1 MVDVVSTVEIKYVVD
16 GLNPAISSFDKAAAA
31 QANLASG
38 ASRIAVVQD
47 TQAKGILSVTR
58 AMDSY
63 TRAHD
68 PAAKALAAVARGEML
83 LSNARRQ
90 GVSDLSGIERAVSL
104 ARTRHEELT
113 KAVNDNAKAI
123 HGHGAA
129 VGASRMQLMEM
140 AHVGRALAD
149 ELAAGQNPLRALA
162 MEGGRIGQIF
172 SMGGVGG
179 TLKTVGG
186 ILGGLVFGW
195 TGLAAAIGATA
206 VVGAASAVSWSN
218 SQDRLGASLEGV
230 GRRSGI
236 TLAQL
241 NTLAASAAA
250 AGHIT
255 SSEGRSLAGG
265 YAGAGFDAG
274 VTGSLIGNTK
284 RFGRF
289 TGQGTDEAGASLTEA
304 FKDPSK
310 GIALLDRTFGM
321 LNDSVVETIKH
332 QQAQGDLDGARRT
345 LSLALNAG
353 LSQTTDR
360 MWTLSHAMESAVS
373 GVSNFISNLGH
384 SIERGVNGAS
394 LEEQRAAAR
403 QRVEGLQGQ
412 QVAGISGGISEGLAR
427 RYRAAGIE
435 ATAGQENPAAV
446 ELTRALTELA
456 AIEKKIAD
464 QDKKASDDQRTARA
478 NELSRQGGD
487 IIRSTLPDIGARSSL
502 EAQIKVLR
510 QLGPTS
516 EEATTALGRLE
527 NRLKYMGTEV
537 SRVAEDSALATRSTM
552 AWTFAERASVEADKA
567 RLAVMRQSGDA
578 ALASAKA
585 EEARNAIIA
594 AGNKKADDMLLASQ
608 DRAGMIGLTPYQR
621 SLKEL
626 DNAHRDFREQNVPGK
641 GDLAPYSAANL
652 PIVHLAD
659 AAEKAANA
667 LYHIGAGGS
676 VGTAALPSFAAGGKG
691 PIADYIRRAASSRG
705 IDPETAVRV
714 AQSEGLGS
722 YTGDKGSSF
731 GPFQLHY
738 GNLAGGGNAVGGLG
752 DVFTKRTGLD
762 ARDPSTVLAQIA
774 FSLDQ
779 AKAGGWGPWHGA
791 AKAGIGNWDGIAGGP
806 KPLASTAGAT
816 EGQAYRMDRD
826 SVTREAIRGPMD
838 AANNA
843 LKDQVRMLDMQR
855 AAAGADT
862 ATLAGL
868 TEAQKLLNGY
878 LDNAVKI
885 TPELSKQILAYG
897 QATADA
903 ARQAENNQK
912 RISGLDTVRDES
924 TSLFSG
930 VGRAIGNRKNVGE
943 ALRSWGLD
951 LGGKLIDSGASSL
964 TGSLF
969 GGKGKAG
976 GGIFGD
982 MLGGL
987 FGGGDKSVASATIN
1001 AGVVTLNSGVG
1012 GALGGLG
1019 GSGGGTG
1026 GGGGL
1031 FGFLGGL
1038 FGGAT
1043 PHANGGVFSS
1053 RGSIALNRYEN
1064 GGIANSPQIAMFG
1077 EGRGPEAYVPLPDG
1091 RSIPVSMHGGGTSGG
1106 QSVSVRGGDV
1116 HVHGNVRS
1124 DQDLTEISGMIAAA
1138 SRETTRQIQRN
1149 FGGMSQTY
1157 QARHG

>member
-1 MVDVVSTVEIKYVVD
+1 MVDVVSKVSVEYDSK
-16 GLNPAISSFDKAAAA
+16 GLDQTIAGLDRATAAEARFAAGTKNLVIINETHEKGVIS
-31 QANLASG
+31 
-38 ASRIAVVQD
+38 VQ
-47 TQAKGILSVTR
+47 KSL
-58 AMDSY
+58 DSY

-68 PAAKALAAVARGEML
+68 PVTKALAAVTRGEFL
-83 LSNARRQ
+83 LGNARRQ
-90 GVSDLSGIERAVSL
+90 GVSDLSNAERALSN
-104 ARTRHEELT
+104 ARARHEELT
-113 KAVNDNAKAI
+113 KALNDNEKAHNR
-123 HGHGAA
+123 HGVA

-140 AHVGRALAD
+140 SHVGRALFD

-172 SMGGVGG
+172 SQGGVGG

-206 VVGAASAVSWSN
+206 VVGAASALSWSN

-241 NTLAASAAA
+241 NALAASAAA
-250 AGHIT
+250 AGHLT

-274 VTGSLIGNTK
+274 LTGSLIGSTK

-384 SIERGVNGAS
+384 SIERGVNGPS
-394 LEEQRAAAR
+394 LEDQRTSAR
-403 QRVEGLQGQ
+403 QRVEADRAR
-412 QVAGISGGISEGLAR
+412 QVAGVSGGISEGLAR

-435 ATAGQENPAAV
+435 AAVGQENPAAV
-446 ELTRALTELA
+446 QLAKSIAELA

-464 QDKKASDDQRTARA
+464 QDKKTADDQRTARA

-502 EAQIKVLR
+502 EDQIKVLR

-527 NRLKYMGTEV
+527 IRLKFMGTEV
-537 SRVAEDSALATRSTM
+537 SRVAEDSALASRSTM

-567 RLAVMRQSGDA
+567 RLSVMRQSGDA

-594 AGNKKADDMLLASQ
+594 AGNKKGEDMLLASQ
-608 DRAGMIGLTPYQR
+608 DRAGMVGLTPLQR
-621 SLKEL
+621 QLKEIQ
-626 DNAHRDFREQNVPGK
+626 NSRRDFMEQNRPEK
-641 GDLAPYSAANL
+641 GDLAPYTAANM

-667 LYHIGAGGS
+667 LYHIGSGGS

-705 IDPETAVRV
+705 IDPEIAVRV
-714 AQSEGLGS
+714 AKSEGLGS
-722 YTGDKGSSF
+722 YTGDGGSSF

-738 GNLAGGGNAVGGLG
+738 GNVAGGGNAVGGLG

-779 AKAGGWGPWHGA
+779 AKASGWGAWHGA
-791 AKAGIGNWDGIAGGP
+791 AKAGIGNWDGIGGAP
-806 KPLASTAGAT
+806 KPLASTVGKSAG
-816 EGQAYRMDRD
+816 EAYGFDE
-826 SVTREAIRGPMD
+826 STAKREFISGPMM
-838 AANNA
+838 AANKA
-843 LKDQVRMLDMQR
+843 LEDQIKLQKML
-855 AAAGADT
+855 AASSSADT
-862 ATLAGL
+862 ATILGL
-868 TEAQKLLNGY
+868 TEAQKLLNSVTDPAIKLTKEQTQAI
-878 LDNAVKI
+878 LD
-885 TPELSKQILAYG
+885 YG
-897 QATADA
+897 QKVTH
-903 ARQAENNQK
+903 QAHF
-912 RISGLDTVRDES
+912 R
-924 TSLFSG
+924 
-930 VGRAIGNRKNVGE
+930 
-943 ALRSWGLD
+943 
-951 LGGKLIDSGASSL
+951 
-964 TGSLF
+964 
-969 GGKGKAG
+969 
-976 GGIFGD
+976 
-982 MLGGL
+982 
-987 FGGGDKSVASATIN
+987 
-1001 AGVVTLNSGVG
+1001 
-1012 GALGGLG
+1012 
-1019 GSGGGTG
+1019 
-1026 GGGGL
+1026 
-1031 FGFLGGL
+1031 
-1038 FGGAT
+1038 
-1043 PHANGGVFSS
+1043 P
-1053 RGSIALNRYEN
+1053 
-1064 GGIANSPQIAMFG
+1064 
-1077 EGRGPEAYVPLPDG
+1077 
-1091 RSIPVSMHGGGTSGG
+1091 
-1106 QSVSVRGGDV
+1106 
-1116 HVHGNVRS
+1116 
-1124 DQDLTEISGMIAAA
+1124 
-1138 SRETTRQIQRN
+1138 
-1149 FGGMSQTY
+1149 
-1157 QARHG
+1157 RHGSRRKHQSIFRCGPCDRRAQACRRGAPQLGPRSRRQTH